1 MKRPIVTDF
10 TETIYRADAY
20 KYTQEQEKY
29 IDYLEAQARQLIL
42 SGVGSSLPDLQECN
56 QAALDYADK
65 KGNPDFFLIK
75 QVFKE
80 GVNWALNKVVKTK

>member
-29 IDYLEAQARQLIL
+29 IDYLEAQAEQLIL
-42 SGVGSSLPDLQECN
+42 SDVSQQRELLFCGGCGN
-56 QAALDYADK
+56 K
-65 KGNPDFFLIK
+65 KQLIVETDINSQRVCK
-75 QVFKE
+75 
-80 GVNWALNKVVKTK
+80 NKLCQQNNCG

>member
-29 IDYLEAQARQLIL
+29 IDYLEAQAEQLIL
-42 SGVGSSLPDLQECN
+42 SGVSQQRKLLN
-56 QAALDYADK
+56 ALA
-65 KGNPDFFLIK
+65 NDFNDSTDTY
-75 QVFKE
+75 VGE
-80 GVNWALNKVVKTK
+80 KTIEKILKAFNCG

>member
-29 IDYLEAQARQLIL
+29 IDYLESQANQRVIEELEKQLENYFNQEVETYL
-42 SGVGSSLPDLQECN
+42 SDNLKDR
-56 QAALDYADK
+56 
-65 KGNPDFFLIK
+65 IK
-75 QVFKE
+75 QLKQD
-80 GVNWALNKVVKTK
+80 

>member
-29 IDYLEAQARQLIL
+29 IDYLESQANHRAIGELEVAL
-42 SGVGSSLPDLQECN
+42 SYFEEDGL
-56 QAALDYADK
+56 YAV
-65 KGNPDFFLIK
+65 KGLKDRIK
-75 QVFKE
+75 QLKQ
-80 GVNWALNKVVKTK
+80 N

>member
-29 IDYLEAQARQLIL
+29 IDYLEAQAEQLIL
-42 SGVGSSLPDLQECN
+42 SGVSQQREQLLAYHN
-56 QAALDYADK
+56 HLDSFNDPSIYNAPENMIDDYLANNS
-65 KGNPDFFLIK
+65 G
-75 QVFKE
+75 
-80 GVNWALNKVVKTK
+80 